1 MKNLILVYGG
11 SSVEHDISILT
22 ALQCEKALKALEYN
36 VTKVYIDLHNK
47 MYIGKELDI
56 KENYVDK
63 ELLVKKLKKVN
74 IFCNCLYVKT
84 FGIFK
89 KMFPIEC
96 IVNCCHGG
104 VGENG
109 KLSAYFDINCSKY
122 TSADNLSSTVCMNK
136 HFTKV
141 LLKSEGIC
149 VVDGVLITKNDY
161 LADKHKEIDKIK
173 LLATN
178 DIIVKPN
185 SLGSSI
191 GITICKT
198 DDVEKAL
205 ELVFSMDDNAIV
217 EKCIQ
222 NLIEVNCAVV
232 KFDNKIITS
241 ETEQPKKNGNF
252 LSFEDKYIKD
262 QSNKSVKGSDRIIP
276 APIDESLRKIITD
289 TSLKAYKFLNLK
301 GVVRIDYL
309 IDCDSNTVYL
319 NEINTIP
326 GSLAYYLFEK
336 VGIDYST
343 LLQIMIIT
351 ALKETPPEI
360 NYFKSCVIKCD

>member
-22 ALQCEKALKALEYN
+22 ALQCEKALKALDYK

-47 MYIGKELDI
+47 MYIGKALDK
-56 KENYVDK
+56 KENYIDK
-63 ELLVKKLKKVN
+63 EALIKKLKKVN
-74 IFCNCLYVKT
+74 IFCNGLYIKVFKS
-84 FGIFK
+84 FK

-109 KLSAYFDINCSKY
+109 KLSAYFDINCAKY

-136 HFTKV
+136 YYTKI
-141 LLKSEGIC
+141 LLKNEGIK
-149 VVDGVLITKNDY
+149 VVDAVLISKTDY
-161 LADKHKEIDKIK
+161 LEDKQKQIDKIASLDTK
-173 LLATN
+173 N
-178 DIIVKPN
+178 VIVKPN

-191 GITICKT
+191 GISICKI
-198 DDVEKAL
+198 DEVEKAL
-205 ELVFSMDDNAIV
+205 DLVFNMDDFAIV
-217 EKCIQ
+217 EKLIE
-222 NLIEVNCAVV
+222 NLTEVNCAVV
-232 KFDNKIITS
+232 KSGKKIITS
-241 ETEQPKKNGNF
+241 EIEQPKKNGDF
-252 LSFEDKYIKD
+252 LTFDDKYIKD
-262 QSNKSVKGSDRIIP
+262 KAHKTIKGHDRIIP
-276 APIDESLRKIITD
+276 APISD
-289 TSLKAYKFLNLK
+289 TMRTNVLEMSTKAYQFLNLK

-309 IDCDSNTVYL
+309 IDKDTDTIYL

-326 GSLAYYLFEK
+326 GSLAFYLFER

-343 LLQIMIIT
+343 LLQIMIDT
-351 ALKETPPEI
+351 ALTELPPEI